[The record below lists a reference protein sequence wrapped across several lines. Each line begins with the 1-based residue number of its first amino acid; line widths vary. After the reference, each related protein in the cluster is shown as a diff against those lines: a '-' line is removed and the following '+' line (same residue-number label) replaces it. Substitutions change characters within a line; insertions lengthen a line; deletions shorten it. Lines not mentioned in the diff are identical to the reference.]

1 MPYYVYKITT
11 APLRLLEPL
20 ANFPSFK
27 EASTDAKQRR
37 NTMGLGQN
45 EIIKVIF
52 AASELEAEDLLSQ
65 VREAPPVLGED

>member
-11 APLRLLEPL
+11 APLRILEPL
-20 ANFPSFK
+20 SNFPSFK

-37 NTMGLGQN
+37 TAALGQN
-45 EIIKVIF
+45 EIIKVVF

-65 VREAPPVLGED
+65 VREAPPVLGDD